1 MQNIPLTIHRYLNEN
16 RDFYRMEIR
25 TNNACGCY
33 RYTLATKLHRRQ
45 KKLFVGLLSTDTSV
59 IRCFPGLSFAKETTS
74 STTMAKKGCQKFPWQ
89 NNQIENAKGELMPKT
104 CKRIKLQFAK
114 TILIFFSRL
123 FFDTVDEWFSPLY
136 SFYFVLRVGRAPE
149 LYICVSVLRLQFRRY
164 FTVFFVLQLRSFH
177 LNFVE
182 C

>member
-1 MQNIPLTIHRYLNEN
+1 
-16 RDFYRMEIR
+16 MEIR

-45 KKLFVGLLSTDTSV
+45 KKTTQYLFVGLLSTDTSV

-114 TILIFFSRL
+114 TILIFFLVCFLTRSTN
-123 FFDTVDEWFSPLY
+123 D
-136 SFYFVLRVGRAPE
+136 
-149 LYICVSVLRLQFRRY
+149 FRRY
-164 FTVFFVLQLRSFH
+164 THFILFCVLAVHQNYTFAFRCLGFSFGDILQFFSYFNCVRFI
-177 LNFVE
+177 
-182 C
+182 